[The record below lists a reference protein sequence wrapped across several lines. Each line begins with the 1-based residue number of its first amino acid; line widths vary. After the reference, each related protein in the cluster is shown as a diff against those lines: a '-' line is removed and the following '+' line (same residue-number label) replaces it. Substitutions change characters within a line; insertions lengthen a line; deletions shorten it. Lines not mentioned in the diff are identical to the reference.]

1 MSLPFVPTRRLLW
14 AGLGLAVPLVLAA
27 AFTGLEWIALAYLA
41 ALVAIVVLD
50 ARRSPRPS
58 QFSVERRHD
67 ARISLAEAN
76 PVDIVVEWN
85 LPGQTG
91 ASRRLR
97 VRDEA
102 PVEIPNDGVLFE
114 AEIAPGSSW
123 FGRYHLS
130 PRRRGDYPFGAIVLR
145 VASPL
150 GLLDWQHRFMLD
162 DAARVYPNLRAIARY
177 DLLARRGR
185 LEEEGLRR
193 TRRFGSGTEFERLR
207 DYQPD
212 DDFRRINWKATA
224 RRRQPVT
231 IEYETERSQNLVL
244 VLDTG
249 RLMGAPVGY
258 MQKLDY
264 AVNAALMLAYVAME
278 MGDRTALLVFTDRT
292 EAHIPLARGQR
303 QFQLLLDTLYKV
315 ETQPIEAD
323 PVRALNDLTRRGM
336 KRSLIV
342 LFTDLAESVEPG
354 PLVAALGQ
362 LARRHLPLCVL
373 VSNPDITRLAAAP
386 PIDSRSAYEKVIAQ
400 RMLEERRSFTDRLER
415 RGALVLDA
423 PAEQLTTGLINRY
436 LEIKAKTQL

>member
-1 MSLPFVPTRRLLW
+1 MSLSFVPTRRLLG
-14 AGLGLAVPLVLAA
+14 AGLGLVVPLVLA
-27 AFTGLEWIALAYLA
+27 TVVPGVEWVALAYLLGLA
-41 ALVAIVVLD
+41 GVVTLD
-50 ARRSPRPS
+50 ARRSPKAE
-58 QFSVERRHD
+58 QFEVERRHD
-67 ARISLAEAN
+67 PRISLAEDN
-76 PVDIVVEWN
+76 PVDLVVRWTV
-85 LPGQTG
+85 PGMTG
-91 ASRRLR
+91 RPRSLH

-102 PVEIPNDGVLFE
+102 PVEIPNDGTLFDG
-114 AEIAPGSSW
+114 EIAPGAGW

-150 GLLDWQHRFMLD
+150 GLLQWQHRFASED
-162 DAARVYPNLRAIARY
+162 SARVYPNLRAIARY

-185 LEEEGLRR
+185 LEEAGLRR

-212 DDFRRINWKATA
+212 DDYRRINWKATA

-231 IEYETERSQNLVL
+231 VEYETERSQNLVL

-249 RLMGAPVGY
+249 RLMGTPVGH

-292 EAHIPLARGQR
+292 ESFVPLARGQR

-315 ETQPIEAD
+315 DTQPIEAD
-323 PVRALNDLTRRGM
+323 PTRALNDLLRRQL

-342 LFTDLAESVEPG
+342 VFTDVAESVEPT
-354 PLVAALGQ
+354 PLLVSLGQ
-362 LARRHLPLCVL
+362 LARRHLPLCVM
-373 VSNPDITRLAAAP
+373 VSNPDINRLAAAP
-386 PIDSRSAYEKVIAQ
+386 PSDTSAAYEKVIAQ
-400 RMLEERRSFTDRLER
+400 RLLDERRSFTDRLER